1 MKIHNLTRIIS
12 LSTIVLCL
20 NFPVLYAQEIP
31 IVVDHRAV
39 NADAIPQQWL
49 DKARSLKVLFGHQSV
64 GYNILDGLEAM
75 AHNAPRRYQV
85 EIQELSDPEW
95 RSSRNGIGH
104 FEVGENE
111 HPQRKISD
119 FAKRFSSQKVPVD
132 VAMMKLCFVDIEDD
146 NSAPPRVFS
155 DYRDTM
161 EKLEKTYPNTS
172 LIWWTE
178 PLTTSGN
185 AARNE
190 YNRLVREYTFAH
202 NKPLFDIADIE
213 SHDPDGKEAKDSSGV
228 VAMYRGYTRD
238 DGHLVKK
245 AQLRVANAW
254 WHLLARLSGWHA
266 V

>member
-1 MKIHNLTRIIS
+1 MKIHNLTRTIF
-12 LSTIVLCL
+12 LSVVVLCL
-20 NFPVLYAQEIP
+20 NFTNLYAQDIP

-64 GYNILDGLEAM
+64 GYNILEGLEAM
-75 AHNAPRRYQV
+75 SNKTPKRYQV

-119 FAKRFSSQKVPVD
+119 FAKRLSSQKVPVD
-132 VAMMKLCFVDIEDD
+132 VAMMKLCFVDIEGDH
-146 NSAPPRVFS
+146 SAPLRIFS

-161 EKLEKTYPNTS
+161 EKLEQNNPNVR

-178 PLTTSGN
+178 PLTTSDN

-190 YNRLVREYTFAH
+190 YNRLVREYALAH

-213 SHDPDGKEAKDSSGV
+213 SHDPDGKEATDSAGV

-254 WHLLARLSGWHA
+254 WYLLARLSGWPGA
-266 V
+266 